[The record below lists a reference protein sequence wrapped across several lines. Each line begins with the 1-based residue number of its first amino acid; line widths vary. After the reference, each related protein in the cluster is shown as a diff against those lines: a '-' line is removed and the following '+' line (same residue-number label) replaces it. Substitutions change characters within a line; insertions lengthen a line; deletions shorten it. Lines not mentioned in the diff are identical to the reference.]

1 MKQNKFKELINMF
14 EKAIEE
20 IRKYEE
26 GLDEEEIRHCKFM
39 AEFLVTG
46 LHRPYLDRGH
56 AGEVRS
62 AYKSLLL
69 IEAYLKHVSE
79 EA

>member
-1 MKQNKFKELINMF
+1 MF

-26 GLDEEEIRHCKFM
+26 SLNEEEIRHHKFM
-39 AEFLVTG
+39 SEFLVTG
-46 LHRPYLDRGH
+46 LHGEYLERAH
-56 AGEVRS
+56 AGEVRA
-62 AYKSLLL
+62 AYKNLLL
-69 IEAYLKHVSE
+69 IEAYLNHVSE